1 MRLSGRDFEHTR
13 THVELC
19 CGRYLSSL
27 IYHLQADR
35 AARALAI
42 DIEEWAVIRDRI
54 PVALRP
60 RILYVQRDV
69 EHLTYDELDKL
80 CHQAFGAHVGLSQV
94 STVHWSPPCET
105 MSVSLSKRGRRKHRH
120 PDGRAKSA
128 TAVKHD
134 SCFENVIGIL
144 ERLVLLTVLC
154 SCQSRIPAAPASYLS
169 RRCSVSLAN
178 LAGALLTAPTTA
190 KTPTAAPMTVTMIGR
205 ANQRVSSSMVLS
217 LRLSCRSAT
226 TIVPIAL
233 CETLAGTVL
242 SCVVGPLILRA
253 SM

>member
-80 CHQAFGAHVGLSQV
+80 CHQAFGAHVGLGIDDQGKAKNAQAQQGQAAV
-94 STVHWSPPCET
+94 GDHD
-105 MSVSLSKRGRRKHRH
+105 LHR
-120 PDGRAKSA
+120 
-128 TAVKHD
+128 
-134 SCFENVIGIL
+134 
-144 ERLVLLTVLC
+144 
-154 SCQSRIPAAPASYLS
+154 
-169 RRCSVSLAN
+169 
-178 LAGALLTAPTTA
+178 
-190 KTPTAAPMTVTMIGR
+190 
-205 ANQRVSSSMVLS
+205 
-217 LRLSCRSAT
+217 
-226 TIVPIAL
+226 
-233 CETLAGTVL
+233 
-242 SCVVGPLILRA
+242 
-253 SM
+253 

>member
-105 MSVSLSKRGRRKHRH
+105 MSVSLSKRGRQKHRH

-144 ERLVLLTVLC
+144 ERLVAGPGRGVHGRDGL
-154 SCQSRIPAAPASYLS
+154 RAAD
-169 RRCSVSLAN
+169 LADD
-178 LAGALLTAPTTA
+178 
-190 KTPTAAPMTVTMIGR
+190 VE
-205 ANQRVSSSMVLS
+205 QHH
-217 LRLSCRSAT
+217 LRLDGQSTGNRHTLLLAT
-226 TIVPIAL
+226 
-233 CETLAGTVL
+233 
-242 SCVVGPLILRA
+242 
-253 SM
+253 